1 MAVRREVRL
10 RKEFLYRK
18 QQERQNETKTEK
30 KRKLKDA
37 IDEGKSTIYFY
48 TLYYNI
54 CFYIR

>member
-37 IDEGKSTIYFY
+37 IDEGKPKPFT
-48 TLYYNI
+48 TTHYY
-54 CFYIR
+54 YISI